1 MESNSSSNSW
11 KKGHFSWVKRT
22 NYTVWQ
28 SASEIKT
35 TVSICL
41 TKCLLTTV
49 LNDRRDEQTQMA
61 SSASSTLLLGF
72 NFITC
77 GLIFINKMKPTF
89 FISLIFL
96 LPGKDTSTQSLYKT
110 SLYGIHILS
119 TLPDFFKMNFMIH
132 IYKIYTAYVILQ
144 TLVHHT

>member
-1 MESNSSSNSW
+1 
-11 KKGHFSWVKRT
+11 
-22 NYTVWQ
+22 
-28 SASEIKT
+28 
-35 TVSICL
+35 
-41 TKCLLTTV
+41 
-49 LNDRRDEQTQMA
+49 MA

-119 TLPDFFKMNFMIH
+119 TLPDFFKNEFHDTYLQNLHSLCHITNTSTSHIEQFRSLFKMLKEKNPYKRTKLLHIVCTEVVSIIFIH
-132 IYKIYTAYVILQ
+132 SIQDKTSCRLFIYMKKEK
-144 TLVHHT
+144 

>member
-1 MESNSSSNSW
+1 ME
-11 KKGHFSWVKRT
+11 KGTFQLGKEDKLHCL
-22 NYTVWQ
+22 
-28 SASEIKT
+28 A
-35 TVSICL
+35 VSFWDKDYSL
-41 TKCLLTTV
+41 HLPYQVFAYYGAEWPT
-49 LNDRRDEQTQMA
+49 RDEQTQMA